1 MHRVK
6 VISTRTSDDVVMVVK
21 VDPATHEF
29 QSMTDGLTDSHSVKN
44 TRHSHALLAIL
55 TVIRPPSAY
64 LSFQVD

>member
-1 MHRVK
+1 MRNVK
-6 VISTRTSDDVVMVVK
+6 VFSTGMSDDVVMVVK

-44 TRHSHALLAIL
+44 TRHSHALLATPI
-55 TVIRPPSAY
+55 VIRPSSTY